1 MKRVGDLNSK
11 YRTYMIVL
19 FKIVIVTVPIYLL
32 LQEDQFDLTLQ
43 LGVLD
48 TPVAFFTLFIV
59 WFVSFILLV
68 ALRWVMI
75 ARILGLSLP
84 IKFALYTHM
93 AGVFLSS
100 WLPGSIGG
108 DVWKAYRFGQLRK
121 LSSEKKG
128 PAYLSVFLDRAM
140 GLFALIVWGAVCI
153 LWNYDVWNHSDYGVL
168 ADGLVGLAVLLSLI
182 GMVLF
187 ITPFTLPGF
196 MAKTIANLEQKTGV
210 LNVLFQQL
218 HRIRMNKISLIYSLL
233 ISLVIQ
239 AVNVFFLMLIAEYV
253 TGLSVPFVAVSG
265 IFAISLIV
273 TILSLAPGG
282 LGVGHFMFFVL
293 FEAQGIPNGAD
304 IFNVFFVV
312 ITLFSAIGIFPYFWS
327 DTPKPDTPKKEA
339 YLDRNLKG

>member
-1 MKRVGDLNSK
+1 MKSVGSLNTK

-43 LGVLD
+43 LGLLE
-48 TPVAFFTLFIV
+48 TPVALFTLFIV
-59 WFVSFILLV
+59 WFFSFILLV

-75 ARILGLSLP
+75 AHILGLALP

-128 PAYLSVFLDRAM
+128 PAYLSVFLDRAI

-153 LWNYDVWNHSDYGVL
+153 LWNYDVWNQSDYSIL
-168 ADGLVGLAVLLSLI
+168 ADGLIGLAVLLSLV
-182 GMVLF
+182 GLALF
-187 ITPFTLPGF
+187 ITPLTVPIFI
-196 MAKTIANLEQKTGV
+196 AKIITNLRQKTDI

-218 HRIRMNKISLIYSLL
+218 QSIRQNKTGLIYSLL
-233 ISLVIQ
+233 ISLIIQ
-239 AVNVFFLMLIAEYV
+239 AINVFFLMLIAQYV
-253 TGLSVPFVAVSG
+253 TDLSVPFVAVSA
-265 IFAISLIV
+265 IFAISLII

-312 ITLFSAIGIFPYFWS
+312 ITLFSAIGIFPYFW
-327 DTPKPDTPKKEA
+327 PDTPKKEA
-339 YLDRNLKG
+339 YLDKNLKG